1 MSVGYYDKF
10 FHITSVSAANERRS
24 FRFLNVR
31 LPNNRETDVPEFLR
45 LLIVLFLFDGKDTD
59 RSSADKNGTRNGNR
73 GHGALAPLFLTGNGY
88 GRRKIFCAVIEI
100 YFDIGLV

>member
-31 LPNNRETDVPEFLR
+31 LPNNRETDVPEF
-45 LLIVLFLFDGKDTD
+45 
-59 RSSADKNGTRNGNR
+59 
-73 GHGALAPLFLTGNGY
+73 
-88 GRRKIFCAVIEI
+88 
-100 YFDIGLV
+100 